1 MYMYRELRR
10 TICICLTE
18 IFFRISLLSFLLH
31 FCVNNFKLENSIKAK
46 ARHESYTYYYYI
58 NMRNK
63 TKQKYKFCV
72 CLIPI
77 CL

>member
-1 MYMYRELRR
+1 MYRELRR

-18 IFFRISLLSFLLH
+18 IFFRISLLSFLQL

-58 NMRNK
+58 NMRKK